1 MSIKVSPV
9 GPKVKLYTKS
19 ANEFITY
26 EEYAATHSKE
36 SGLPADIVGKLIR
49 FTKAGEDFEIPED
62 LPSKQAKAA
71 KALII
76 TVKADMKAHVKNKK
90 VVEAN
95 DAAALAQRQKEKV
108 EAAEAK
114 DADIKES
121 TELMHKSLESK
132 PLNKAVAQ
140 LTDGATKMI
149 ASSLPEGIEIGA
161 NGLVTVTEGLGKQQ
175 YAEAFAALVK
185 ANEAGG
191 QITDRSAKTE
201 AQIALAAKG
210 ALGEG
215 WVNLLKVERQSDL
228 DRIKKGIKTVEVCFQ
243 SKSGKAVFLD
253 RPLSTTRALTEFK
266 ITTPEEAGSKE
277 KAEAENLAAKLEVLK
292 LAAAHLKAGG
302 AELTQSVAKN
312 MVAEYK
318 ASKGI
323 TGKIRFKY
331 FYGISDEDGNIELV
345 GSTELSPH
353 LLKLAVFGLD
363 YNGNR
368 LAISSEG
375 VTSQPITGPDD
386 ELLEKMRELEEA
398 EAEEKEK
405 AAAKKAK
412 SKEKPAKGSKKSEAD
427 KKKDADDEEEDEDED
442 EPAPAPKAKGKAKPA
457 PVVEKDDDDDSDDDD
472 SDDDDDDSEEE
483 EAPPAKKGKAAPEKK
498 AAKVEEEED
507 DDDDD
512 SDDDGDDD

>member
-1 MSIKVSPV
+1 MSTKVSPV

-19 ANEFITY
+19 PNEFVTY

-62 LPSKQAKAA
+62 LPAKQTKAA
-71 KALII
+71 KALI
-76 TVKADMKAHVKNKK
+76 TVVKADMKSHVKNKK
-90 VVEAN
+90 VVESN
-95 DAAALAQRQKEKV
+95 DAAALAQRQKEK
-108 EAAEAK
+108 AEATEAK
-114 DADIKES
+114 EADIKES

-253 RPLSTTRALTEFK
+253 RPLSTTRSLTEFK

-302 AELTQSVAKN
+302 AELTQTVAKN
-312 MVAEYK
+312 MVSEYK
-318 ASKGI
+318 KSKGI
-323 TGKIRFKY
+323 EAKVKFKY
-331 FYGISDEDGNIELV
+331 TYGVADEDGNIELV
-345 GSTELSPH
+345 GTTELSPH
-353 LLKLAVFGLD
+353 LLKLSVFACD
-363 YNGNR
+363 TNGNR
-368 LAISSEG
+368 IAMTSEG
-375 VTSQPITGPDD
+375 VTSEPITGPDD

-398 EAEEKEK
+398 DAEEKEK

-412 SKEKPAKGSKKSEAD
+412 GKEKAPKGSKKSESD
-427 KKKDADDEEEDEDED
+427 KKKDADDEEEDEDE
-442 EPAPAPKAKGKAKPA
+442 PTPAPKKAAKKAPAPVAD
-457 PVVEKDDDDDSDDDD
+457 EDEDDDDDSDDDD
-472 SDDDDDDSEEE
+472 ADDDDEEE
-483 EAPPAKKGKAAPEKK
+483 VAPAKKGKASAAPKK
-498 AAKVEEEED
+498 AAKVEEEDD